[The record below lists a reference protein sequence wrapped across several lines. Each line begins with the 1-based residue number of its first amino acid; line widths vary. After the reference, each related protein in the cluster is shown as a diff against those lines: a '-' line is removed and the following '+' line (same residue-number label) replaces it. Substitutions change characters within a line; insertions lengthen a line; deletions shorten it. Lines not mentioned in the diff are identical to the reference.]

1 MLIKPRPFI
10 ISSFPS
16 SSSWLGELANNN
28 YHAKIF
34 LICDDFFAKSTDT
47 TEKARGNQRPQVP
60 IERLARGGWTVLC
73 IFVFNLSG
81 TYHIVGLCHLE
92 QVDGEAGHMF

>member
-16 SSSWLGELANNN
+16 SSSWLREQLPRKNILDMRRFRGKNHRYDGKRVRKPTSA
-28 YHAKIF
+28 
-34 LICDDFFAKSTDT
+34 STHREVGTWGLD
-47 TEKARGNQRPQVP
+47 
-60 IERLARGGWTVLC
+60 C

>member
-1 MLIKPRPFI
+1 MM
-10 ISSFPS
+10 
-16 SSSWLGELANNN
+16 EN
-28 YHAKIF
+28 
-34 LICDDFFAKSTDT
+34 
-47 TEKARGNQRPQVP
+47 ARGNQRPQVP
-60 IERLARGGWTVLC
+60 IERLARGGLDC